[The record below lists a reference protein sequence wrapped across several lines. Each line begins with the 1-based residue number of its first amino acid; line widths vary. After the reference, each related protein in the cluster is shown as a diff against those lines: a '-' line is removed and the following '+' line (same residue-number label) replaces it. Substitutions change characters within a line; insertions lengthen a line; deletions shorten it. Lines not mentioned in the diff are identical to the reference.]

1 MKKRIKTLLLGLC
14 LAVMSA
20 SQTQAGLIFTITESG
35 GDVVVN
41 MSGNI
46 NLSATSGF
54 ATTGTGP
61 QAIRP
66 SGGNIG
72 ISVGLTDIYNINQS
86 PSGVPPWTP
95 FGGGGFNSMTSSSGN
110 AVVLFDVGLGVPTG
124 YISGNPLS
132 ATGTFV
138 GASFA
143 SLGITPGSYTTTF
156 DGAGDVLET
165 DFVTINAVPEPS
177 SVMMVAIAGIGLL
190 QKRRRKS

>member
-1 MKKRIKTLLLGLC
+1 MKNRIKTLLLGLC

-72 ISVGLTDIYNINQS
+72 ISVGLTDIYNINES
-86 PSGVPPWTP
+86 SSGVSPWTP

-110 AVVLFDVGLGVPTG
+110 ALVLFDVGLGVPTG